1 MGRLNGLDG
10 FDTTIG
16 ATSLAIFISVK
27 LPDADNVQGID
38 DQVGLDVKIEG
49 RVEGKR
55 GWEVD
60 LQDPGLQIL
69 VENDVEAEEVKTV
82 RLDCPSWSILCP
94 FNGSNNLALYA
105 DDGLY
110 DGVVDSLPYSF
121 HVDSKPLQVAL

>member
-16 ATSLAIFISVK
+16 TTSLAIFISVK
-27 LPDADNVQGID
+27 LPDADNVQGVD
-38 DQVGLDVKIEG
+38 DQVGLYVKIEG
-49 RVEGKR
+49 GVEGKR

-82 RLDCPSWSILCP
+82 GLDCPSWSILRP
-94 FNGSNNLALYA
+94 FNGSNDLALDT

-110 DGVVDSLPYSF
+110 DGVVDPLPDSF
-121 HVDSKPLQVAL
+121 HVDAKPLQVAL